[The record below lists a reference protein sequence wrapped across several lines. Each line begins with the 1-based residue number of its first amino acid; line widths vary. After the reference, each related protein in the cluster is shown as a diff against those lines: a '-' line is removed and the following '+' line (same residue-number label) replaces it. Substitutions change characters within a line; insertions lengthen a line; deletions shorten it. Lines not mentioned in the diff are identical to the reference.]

1 MRQPN
6 QAAISNTIKQVTAH
20 RATLSRNKSAPVDA
34 NPETAAR
41 RTGKTDLGKR
51 GGK

>member
-6 QAAISNTIKQVTAH
+6 IQAIRNTNTAVAAH